1 MFICVSMCTHEWW
14 CLLGLY
20 AMELKSHK
28 ENHDVVLS
36 IYLPDGQGGPPSVG
50 NGMKASRSLT
60 AHRNTVDGTASL
72 GKGKVSGIFL
82 IKNKYSTLASMAV
95 LKYPERKQLRR
106 GRITLAHRGCG
117 GSRGIHS

>member
-1 MFICVSMCTHEWW
+1 
-14 CLLGLY
+14 
-20 AMELKSHK
+20 MELKSHK

-50 NGMKASRSLT
+50 NDMKASRSLT

-106 GRITLAHRGCG
+106 GEDYFSSQGLRWLTWHPQLGAGRNGLML
-117 GSRGIHS
+117 SSLSLLTV